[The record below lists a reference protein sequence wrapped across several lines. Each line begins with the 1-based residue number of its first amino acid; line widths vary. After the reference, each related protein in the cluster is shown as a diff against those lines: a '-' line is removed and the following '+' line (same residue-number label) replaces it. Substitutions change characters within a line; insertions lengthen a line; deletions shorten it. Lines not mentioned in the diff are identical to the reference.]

1 MPKGAPDYMILKRRQ
16 QEDARRVIESFTQD
30 NFKAQANA
38 EWEIKTAGF
47 IDHTKTKQRFESI
60 RAADRA
66 ALDARRQKLANFL
79 GQEQALFQ
87 QQLEQMDESPAER
100 RQRMESRATEL
111 KDKREQERM
120 DFVQQQYERQW
131 RMACDPLREQES
143 KAILR
148 ATNAARAYQIGEKMK
163 ALELDEQE
171 SRAFDDLWEK
181 DRQAKLGREEREEE
195 ARRHM
200 DTQHKQVLDQQVSE
214 LHAYRE
220 QERQL
225 AADESSLMREQW
237 ELEKAEAAKI
247 QALRQQTLDTAQQEL
262 HEFNQHKRT
271 QLEASVA
278 TEREEDMERLNYQL
292 ALERANEEAE
302 AAMQESMQK
311 ETRLF
316 AEAMMQQ
323 KRAAASREAEIEKA
337 RQAEQDKAWEKRLAV
352 WGQEQEARERLMA
365 QVLHERKVQV
375 DQKVI
380 AAEIEKEK
388 AAEARYKLEA
398 ELGRVNAMEANKTEA
413 GRQVRMEHRALLEN
427 QIKDKAFQ
435 RAAAQ
440 FNKAQEK
447 MAAERAEAAYQ
458 AMLDSQMSK
467 TKASMAKYAAQ

>member
-163 ALELDEQE
+163 ALELDEQARAPPPPPCPPARHAHARDC
-171 SRAFDDLWEK
+171 SRP
-181 DRQAKLGREEREEE
+181 
-195 ARRHM
+195 
-200 DTQHKQVLDQQVSE
+200 T
-214 LHAYRE
+214 
-220 QERQL
+220 
-225 AADESSLMREQW
+225 
-237 ELEKAEAAKI
+237 
-247 QALRQQTLDTAQQEL
+247 
-262 HEFNQHKRT
+262 
-271 QLEASVA
+271 
-278 TEREEDMERLNYQL
+278 
-292 ALERANEEAE
+292 
-302 AAMQESMQK
+302 
-311 ETRLF
+311 
-316 AEAMMQQ
+316 
-323 KRAAASREAEIEKA
+323 
-337 RQAEQDKAWEKRLAV
+337 
-352 WGQEQEARERLMA
+352 
-365 QVLHERKVQV
+365 
-375 DQKVI
+375 
-380 AAEIEKEK
+380 
-388 AAEARYKLEA
+388 
-398 ELGRVNAMEANKTEA
+398 
-413 GRQVRMEHRALLEN
+413 
-427 QIKDKAFQ
+427 AFQ
-435 RAAAQ
+435 PQRPQ
-440 FNKAQEK
+440 
-447 MAAERAEAAYQ
+447 R
-458 AMLDSQMSK
+458 S
-467 TKASMAKYAAQ
+467 

>member
-1 MPKGAPDYMILKRRQ
+1 
-16 QEDARRVIESFTQD
+16 
-30 NFKAQANA
+30 
-38 EWEIKTAGF
+38 
-47 IDHTKTKQRFESI
+47 
-60 RAADRA
+60 
-66 ALDARRQKLANFL
+66 
-79 GQEQALFQ
+79 
-87 QQLEQMDESPAER
+87 
-100 RQRMESRATEL
+100 
-111 KDKREQERM
+111 
-120 DFVQQQYERQW
+120 
-131 RMACDPLREQES
+131 
-143 KAILR
+143 
-148 ATNAARAYQIGEKMK
+148 
-163 ALELDEQE
+163 
-171 SRAFDDLWEK
+171 
-181 DRQAKLGREEREEE
+181 
-195 ARRHM
+195 M

-247 QALRQQTLDTAQQEL
+247 QALRQQTLDAAQQEL